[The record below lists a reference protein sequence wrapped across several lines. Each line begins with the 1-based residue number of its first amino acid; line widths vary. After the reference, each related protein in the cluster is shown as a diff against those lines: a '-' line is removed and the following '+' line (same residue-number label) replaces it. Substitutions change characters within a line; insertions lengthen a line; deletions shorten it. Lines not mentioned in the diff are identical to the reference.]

1 MGADSQY
8 GGIYDNGEEDRKEKS
23 SPFESS
29 TATAYTGMSRTYP
42 TVERHLIHL
51 GKSERH
57 SLHDPANQRNPE
69 RDKEEISLESKEF
82 QLSLTPQDLWQT
94 GLQHEQR
101 KLRTCISQADG
112 TVQP

>member
-8 GGIYDNGEEDRKEKS
+8 RGICHNGEEDRKEKS

-29 TATAYTGMSRTYP
+29 TATAYTGVSRTNP
-42 TVERHLIHL
+42 TVERYLIHL

-57 SLHDPANQRNPE
+57 SLYDPANQRNPE
-69 RDKEEISLESKEF
+69 RDKEEIPLESEEF

-94 GLQHEQR
+94 GLQYEQR
-101 KLRTCISQADG
+101 
-112 TVQP
+112 